1 MKALIKENFRKMVRM
16 PFLIKALK
24 NINQGKSPVASIALI
39 KIIIDGYNNDA
50 KRWYNNDDEE
60 I

>member
-1 MKALIKENFRKMVRM
+1 M